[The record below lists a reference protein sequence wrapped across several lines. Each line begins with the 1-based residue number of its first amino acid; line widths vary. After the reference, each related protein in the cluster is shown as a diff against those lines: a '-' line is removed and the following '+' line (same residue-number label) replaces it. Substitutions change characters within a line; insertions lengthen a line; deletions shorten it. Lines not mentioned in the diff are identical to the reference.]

1 MTDRGVRKINST
13 STLSVYNGPSPRPML
28 LADLGRKAFA
38 YLSALGVAVL
48 IAFHTRWA
56 ARVSEPPFD
65 CGSVSKAPR
74 WLVQTLTES
83 GKRTFE
89 ARRGSR

>member
-13 STLSVYNGPSPRPML
+13 STLSVYNERSPRPML
-28 LADLGRKAFA
+28 LADLDRKAFA

-56 ARVSEPPFD
+56 ARVS
-65 CGSVSKAPR
+65 GTALRLRV
-74 WLVQTLTES
+74 
-83 GKRTFE
+83 
-89 ARRGSR
+89 